1 MKQMLKQ
8 MLHAV
13 CAAAVAAAVISP
25 ASVMAE
31 ENTGNADFDEF
42 LNQEFVQA
50 MEDDYLTMH
59 YTIRDYES
67 AGITKPDPV
76 MTDQS
81 LQSYQDAVDEANAS
95 LEKLK
100 AFDYDSLSAEQQV
113 DYQVYETYLENI
125 AAMNSYPM
133 LDQLFNPSFGIQEN
147 LLTNFT
153 EFIFYDK
160 QDVEDYLS
168 VLKSVPDCLEQ
179 CLDITKQQAA
189 AGYFLTDSQLD
200 DTED

>member
-31 ENTGNADFDEF
+31 ENTGNADFDEL

-50 MEDDYLTMH
+50 MEDDYMTMH

-179 CLDITKQQAA
+179 CLDITK
-189 AGYFLTDSQLD
+189 SRQLPAIS
-200 DTED
+200 

>member
-59 YTIRDYES
+59 YTIRD
-67 AGITKPDPV
+67 
-76 MTDQS
+76 
-81 LQSYQDAVDEANAS
+81 
-95 LEKLK
+95 
-100 AFDYDSLSAEQQV
+100 
-113 DYQVYETYLENI
+113 
-125 AAMNSYPM
+125 
-133 LDQLFNPSFGIQEN
+133 
-147 LLTNFT
+147 
-153 EFIFYDK
+153 
-160 QDVEDYLS
+160 
-168 VLKSVPDCLEQ
+168 
-179 CLDITKQQAA
+179 
-189 AGYFLTDSQLD
+189 
-200 DTED
+200 